1 MGTMNFSIPDAVK
14 DAFNEV
20 FKDENKSAII
30 AQFMQR
36 AIEQRKLR
44 DELQRNDKSFRERV
58 LRRRAEGPRITDDE
72 IRAAREELRK

>member
-1 MGTMNFSIPDAVK
+1 MGTMNFSIPDDVK

-20 FKDENKSAII
+20 FKDDNKSAIV
-30 AQFMQR
+30 AQLMQR

-44 DELQRNDKSFRERV
+44 DELQRKTESFRERV
-58 LRRRAEGPRITDDE
+58 LRRRAEGPVVTDAE